1 MSRATVIA
9 RPAGPGP
16 APPGPV
22 PSARRRAAI
31 QEHAMR
37 LSYRQPRLSIHLD
50 HGAGVAV
57 TGGQRDEL
65 VEARADAILAGVQTA
80 AAYAEHFEA
89 QMDRGPA
96 RKLLSSVLRMFRR
109 PGGLAG
115 GDPGDVRPAR
125 LRRRHRAPGPGGA
138 RRRRPAD
145 RAARPARRGR
155 RRRVAA
161 GGQPPGRH
169 HHPDR
174 PGHRLGHRAPP
185 RHRRPH
191 LLDHGRQPNLDH
203 TPARNHQRA
212 DGHPLRYR

>member
-1 MSRATVIA
+1 
-9 RPAGPGP
+9 
-16 APPGPV
+16 
-22 PSARRRAAI
+22 
-31 QEHAMR
+31 MR
-37 LSYRQPRLSIHLD
+37 LSYRQLRLSIHLD

-145 RAARPARRGR
+145 RPGFLGGRDLTGPADSGHQFR
-155 RRRVAA
+155 A
-161 GGQPPGRH
+161 QPAWCIGELRYKRH
-169 HHPDR
+169 HRAESGARYPPIWAMIFVAILESR
-174 PGHRLGHRAPP
+174 PRTNG
-185 RHRRPH
+185 
-191 LLDHGRQPNLDH
+191 
-203 TPARNHQRA
+203 
-212 DGHPLRYR
+212 

>member
-1 MSRATVIA
+1 
-9 RPAGPGP
+9 
-16 APPGPV
+16 
-22 PSARRRAAI
+22 
-31 QEHAMR
+31 MR
-37 LSYRQPRLSIHLD
+37 LSYRQLRLSIHLD

-138 RRRRPAD
+138 RRRVASLRDATIIRIHPAT
-145 RAARPARRGR
+145 G
-155 RRRVAA
+155 
-161 GGQPPGRH
+161 
-169 HHPDR
+169 
-174 PGHRLGHRAPP
+174 
-185 RHRRPH
+185 
-191 LLDHGRQPNLDH
+191 
-203 TPARNHQRA
+203 
-212 DGHPLRYR
+212 